1 MEHLGQA
8 TGHLMEL
15 VLEDSP
21 LAVLLDGEG
30 LISRQGIKKATTDD
44 VGRRLHEGET
54 IRTTCERGPSG
65 VPLGID
71 PEDPVG
77 VRVVPVEL
85 PVVVPLHHQ
94 QHKGGEGDRQS
105 QDIQD
110 HRRPE
115 TPEYPHQVSQDKFHI
130 NCCFI
135 IHFCQKGYK
144 YRAK

>member
-15 VLEDSP
+15 VLENPP

-44 VGRRLHEGET
+44 VGRRSHEGET
-54 IRTTCERGPSG
+54 IRTTCERDSSG
-65 VPLGID
+65 VPLGVD

-94 QHKGGEGDRQS
+94 
-105 QDIQD
+105 
-110 HRRPE
+110 PE